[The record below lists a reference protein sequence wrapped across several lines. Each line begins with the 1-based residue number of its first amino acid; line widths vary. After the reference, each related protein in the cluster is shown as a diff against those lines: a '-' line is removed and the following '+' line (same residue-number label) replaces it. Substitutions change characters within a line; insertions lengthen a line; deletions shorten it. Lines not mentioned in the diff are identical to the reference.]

1 MTVVTFVSAL
11 LLTAAFLSLVPG
23 RRMWFTVL
31 GAGTI
36 CGYLLY
42 GFLIKGAEYVGVF
55 ETHLWLH
62 DPAGKVV
69 LSLATAAAVTL
80 MCAPPVRRALRSV
93 TEPELSW
100 TFRVDPVHDRGTP
113 PTVHSPGAAPRVRE
127 AATRNGLNTL

>member
-1 MTVVTFVSAL
+1 MTFVSAL

-23 RRMWFTVL
+23 RRTWFTVL